1 MIRFLIPTMLLLAAI
16 FGVGCTGSTPT
27 DTPVATPTFSP
38 TPTDT
43 PTPTPKPTSTSTR
56 TPSPTATPTPIP
68 TSTPIPTPTPTPSL
82 DESGVRYLALGDSL
96 AAGVGASDPTTTAY
110 VPLFH
115 QFLLAEQG
123 EDTVLI
129 NLGHSGD
136 TSSSLIAH
144 GHLAAA
150 LTQIGLGDVT
160 VVSLDIGGN
169 DFSAL
174 VPICSGGLTPLC
186 LTAVNDTFTTFSNN
200 FDFILDELR
209 MAMDSDAP
217 IIVMTY
223 YNSLVHPDCPFNPL
237 APLGDILLEGDEPL
251 PEGLN
256 DIIRSIAA
264 IYDAGVAETFGLI
277 GPSDLQP
284 DCLHTND
291 AGYKIIADAFID
303 SF

>member
-1 MIRFLIPTMLLLAAI
+1 M
-16 FGVGCTGSTPT
+16 
-27 DTPVATPTFSP
+27 
-38 TPTDT
+38 
-43 PTPTPKPTSTSTR
+43 
-56 TPSPTATPTPIP
+56 
-68 TSTPIPTPTPTPSL
+68 
-82 DESGVRYLALGDSL
+82 
-96 AAGVGASDPTTTAY
+96 GASDPTTTGY

-115 QFLLAEQG
+115 QFLLTENG

-136 TSSSLIAH
+136 TSSTLISH

-150 LTQIGLGDVT
+150 LTQIGSGDVT
-160 VVSLDIGGN
+160 VVSVDIGGN
-169 DFSAL
+169 DLFAL
-174 VPICSGGLTPLC
+174 LPICSEGLTPPC

-209 MAMDSDAP
+209 MAMDSDAQ
-217 IIVMTY
+217 IMVMTY
-223 YNSLVHPDCPFNPL
+223 YNSLLHPGCSFNRL
-237 APLGDILLEGDEPL
+237 APVGDIILEGGGPL

-256 DIIRSIAA
+256 DLIRSIAA
-264 IYDAGVAETFGLI
+264 IHGAEVAETFGLI
-277 GPSDLQP
+277 GPSGLQP

>member
-1 MIRFLIPTMLLLAAI
+1 M
-16 FGVGCTGSTPT
+16 
-27 DTPVATPTFSP
+27 
-38 TPTDT
+38 
-43 PTPTPKPTSTSTR
+43 
-56 TPSPTATPTPIP
+56 
-68 TSTPIPTPTPTPSL
+68 
-82 DESGVRYLALGDSL
+82 DESEDRFLALGDSL
-96 AAGVGASDPTTTAY
+96 AAGVGASDPTTTGY

-115 QFLLAEQG
+115 QFLLAEVS

-136 TSSSLIAH
+136 TSSTLISH

-150 LTQIGLGDVT
+150 LTQIGSGDVT
-160 VVSLDIGGN
+160 VVSVDIGGN

-174 VPICSGGLTPLC
+174 LPICSEGLTLPC
-186 LTAVNDTFTTFSNN
+186 LTAVNDTFATFSNN

-209 MAMDSDAP
+209 MAMDLDAP

-237 APLGDILLEGDEPL
+237 APLGDILLEGGGPL
-251 PEGLN
+251 AEGLN
-256 DIIRSIAA
+256 DLIRSIAA
-264 IYDAGVAETFGLI
+264 IHDADVAETFGLI

-291 AGYKIIADAFID
+291 AGYEIIADAFIE
-303 SF
+303 SFSVIAGADRLSLE